1 MQIRVT
7 GASIDV
13 GQSLTEFVEENLE
26 KVVKKYFDNAVDA
39 EVHFTKD
46 GHLFKVMISVNEGV
60 KGGINVKSNAS
71 GGDVYGCFNEACEK
85 AAKQLRRYK
94 RRLVN
99 YRRQAKGIKASE
111 PNIVDF
117 DATKYVIPPI
127 SFNEN
132 EEIQEDE
139 NITPETQSN
148 KVIAEKTTN
157 VEKLSVD
164 EAIMKM
170 DLADLPALIFIN
182 SDNDR
187 LNVVYHRK
195 DGNISHIDPKIN

>member
-7 GASIDV
+7 GANIEV
-13 GQSLTEFVEENLE
+13 GQSLTEFVEDNLE
-26 KVVKKYFDNAVDA
+26 RSVKKYFENAVDA
-39 EVHFTKD
+39 EVHFSKE

-60 KGGINVKSNAS
+60 KGGIAVKSNAS
-71 GGDVYGCFNEACEK
+71 AGDVYGCFNEACEK

-99 YRRQAKGIKASE
+99 YRRQAKSIKDQE
-111 PNIVDF
+111 PDYKIF

-127 SFNEN
+127 SYDVFEEME
-132 EEIQEDE
+132 EEIREEEAQLQAH
-139 NITPETQSN
+139 N
-148 KVIAEKTTN
+148 VINEKTTN
-157 VEKLSVD
+157 VEKLTVD

-170 DLADLPALIFIN
+170 DLADLPALVFVN
-182 SDNDR
+182 ENNGR

-195 DGNISHIDPKIN
+195 DGNISWIDPEL

>member
-13 GQSLTEFVEENLE
+13 GQSLTEFVEDNLE
-26 KVVKKYFDNAVDA
+26 RAVKKYFENAVDA
-39 EVHFTKD
+39 EVHFSKE

-60 KGGINVKSNAS
+60 KGGIAVKSNAT

-99 YRRQAKGIKASE
+99 YRRQAKGIKDQE
-111 PNIVDF
+111 PNF
-117 DATKYVIPPI
+117 EFSDAKKYILPPI
-127 SFNEN
+127 HDVY
-132 EEIQEDE
+132 EEMEEEELQ
-139 NITPETQSN
+139 NQSLN
-148 KVIAEKTTN
+148 VINEKTTAI
-157 VEKLSVD
+157 EKITVD

-170 DLADLPALIFIN
+170 DLADLPALVFIN
-182 SDNDR
+182 ADNNR

-195 DGNISHIDPKIN
+195 DGNISWIDPEI